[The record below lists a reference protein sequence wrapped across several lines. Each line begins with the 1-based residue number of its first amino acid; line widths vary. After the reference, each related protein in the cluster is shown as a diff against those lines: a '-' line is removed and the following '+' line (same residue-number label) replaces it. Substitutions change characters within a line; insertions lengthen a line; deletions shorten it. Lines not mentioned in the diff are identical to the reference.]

1 MEGNV
6 NEVTGTPT
14 DAFVKEVSVP
24 LYQAKGWM
32 KLLGVVMIVQ
42 GVIAAISL
50 VGIIICWL
58 PIWLGVL
65 LFKAA
70 GAIEGAQLSGNKQL
84 LIESLN
90 KLKTYF
96 LINGVLMLIVLV
108 FVGLS
113 MLLAGGSM
121 LALLGDM

>member
-1 MEGNV
+1 MEGEV
-6 NEVTGTPT
+6 NQAAGTQL
-14 DAFVKEVSVP
+14 DATIKELSVS

-32 KLLGVVMIVQ
+32 KLLGVVMMIQ
-42 GVIAAISL
+42 GVLSAITIF
-50 VGIIICWL
+50 GIVICWL

-70 GAIEGAQLSGNKQL
+70 GAIEGAQLTGNKQMFM
-84 LIESLN
+84 ESMA

-96 LINGVLMLIVLV
+96 VINGVLMLIAVV

-113 MLLAGGSM
+113 LLLAGGSM
-121 LALLGDM
+121 MALFGNM